1 MDNKGSPSFREH
13 PTAFYCVA
21 AKRETAAASRV
32 RYPQPQKTDGINR
45 LNNRQEID
53 EQRFLLCQFAGRWA
67 TINSIKAL
75 GYPCRDAIQHID

>member
-21 AKRETAAASRV
+21 QTRAVAADERKI
-32 RYPQPQKTDGINR
+32 YPSLQKIDGVNR
-45 LNNRQEID
+45 LNNRQKSD
-53 EQRFLLCQFAGRWA
+53 GQRFLLCQFAGRWA

-75 GYPCRDAIQHID
+75 GYPCRDAL

>member
-21 AKRETAAASRV
+21 QRRRRRQMSAILTRRRK
-32 RYPQPQKTDGINR
+32 KIDGVNR
-45 LNNRQEID
+45 LNNRQKSD
-53 EQRFLLCQFAGRWA
+53 GQRFLLCQFAGRWA

-75 GYPCRDAIQHID
+75 GYPCRNAL

>member
-45 LNNRQEID
+45 LNNRQKING
-53 EQRFLLCQFAGRWA
+53 QRFLLCQFAGRWA
-67 TINSIKAL
+67 TITA
-75 GYPCRDAIQHID
+75 

>member
-1 MDNKGSPSFREH
+1 MDDKGSPSFREH

-21 AKRETAAASRV
+21 QRKTAAADERNIDPS
-32 RYPQPQKTDGINR
+32 PQKVDGVNR
-45 LNNRQEID
+45 LNNRQKSD

-75 GYPCRDAIQHID
+75 GYPCRNAL